1 MHVEIILPSQQNVNA
16 YNINTWILYF
26 LNTCKISAK
35 KHPQIPTQVSKSEQ
49 DWPIYLDIRL
59 FCAIAQNCVLN
70 IPWLTLHPA
79 LHDCCILLQCPQRI

>member
-26 LNTCKISAK
+26 LNTYKISAK

-70 IPWLTLHPA
+70 IP
-79 LHDCCILLQCPQRI
+79 